1 MTTETLREQ
10 IFVSP
15 DILDSEETFSLPG
28 TGFNVKLQ
36 IDKLKDNLEKEPDK
50 QEAVENW
57 LEQTKEDIWGFWLEY
72 LAREPLLPINIRLG
86 NFEGEERIIAPKYAS
101 QPWIETITNQERNGA
116 VKESAEKIEQFLI
129 SAPPESI
136 AILTSPP
143 GWSGL
148 NDEGGNSIYYSD
160 TQTYI
165 FSLDK
170 DRELTA
176 VTATTNLTLTENEF
190 FLVNSGNYI
199 NNESQNIRERI
210 EEVVRKPVL
219 LEATNSYGFNI
230 EGVIRTIAAINPEAA
245 DFEKIFHSL
254 GNLEKLSQINDEVS
268 MVVQN
273 FQEELWSNVDDENFS
288 NFAGNLLGQT
298 VLQISRLSRTVQ
310 KSYSSQT
317 IHYPIAPMTKYEY
330 RQELR
335 HLQTL
340 DGCNGGGQTTVIN
353 TSLGP
358 RSVVVEKSGEFV
370 KNCGNCGAEIGEI
383 ICAGYRCPKCGGT
396 YEGC

>member
-10 IFVSP
+10 IFVLP
-15 DILDSEETFSLPG
+15 DTLDSEEIFSLPG
-28 TGFNVKLQ
+28 TGFNVRLQ
-36 IDKLKDNLEKEPDK
+36 TDKLKNNLEKEPDK
-50 QEAVENW
+50 QKGVENW

-101 QPWIETITNQERNGA
+101 QPWIETITDQERNGA

-129 SAPPESI
+129 SAPPGSI

-143 GWSGL
+143 GWSDL
-148 NDEGGNSIYYSD
+148 KDEGGNSIYYSN

-165 FSLDK
+165 FSLNK

-176 VTATTNLTLTENEF
+176 VTATTDLTLTENEL

-199 NNESQNIRERI
+199 NNELQSTHERI

-219 LEATNSYGFNI
+219 LEANNNYGFNI

-268 MVVQN
+268 MVIQN
-273 FQEELWSNVDDENFS
+273 FQEELWNNVDDENFS

-298 VLQISRLSRTVQ
+298 VLQISRLNRTVQ
-310 KSYSSQT
+310 KSYSSQA
-317 IHYPIAPMTKYEY
+317 IHYPIAPMTKHEY

-340 DGCNGGGQTTVIN
+340 GGCNGGGQTTAIN
-353 TSLGP
+353 TPFGSRG
-358 RSVVVEKSGEFV
+358 VTVEKSGVFV
-370 KNCGNCGAEIGEI
+370 KNCGNCGAEIGKI
-383 ICAGYRCPKCGGT
+383 ICAGYRCPKCGGI
-396 YEGC
+396 YGGC